1 MTGGGA
7 HAGGGEI
14 TFTVVM
20 SCLTAASGGLILGYD
35 ISITGGLTQMESFL
49 QAFFPEILRKMSNA
63 QQDAYCIFDSQVLNT
78 FVSSFYLAGVLAS
91 LVAGHVTR
99 TLGRKNSML
108 IGGLLFFAGAL
119 INLTAVNIY
128 MLIIGR
134 ILLGIAVG
142 FTSLS
147 APVYLAEIAPARW
160 RGAFTSTFH
169 FFLNVGM
176 FTADLVNY
184 GANTIPR
191 WGWRLSLGIG
201 IVPAVIII
209 VGSAFI
215 PDTPN
220 SLVLRG
226 KLGEARASLRR
237 IRGPAADVD
246 AELKEI
252 IQAAEQDRRYE
263 SGSFRRLGRREY
275 RPHLVMAVAMTVF
288 FELTGMIVVSIFTPL
303 LFYTVGFTSQKAILG
318 SIITDVVSLV
328 SIAIAALAVD
338 RYGRRS
344 LFFLGGVVLI
354 LSQVAMAWIFG
365 AQLGTNGGKAMAR
378 GYAVAVVALVC
389 VYTAGFG
396 VSWGPLSWVINSEI
410 FPLEVRSAALGMSG
424 AISGVLTFAQSQ
436 SFLVMLCR
444 FKYATF
450 AYYAG
455 WVVVMT
461 AFVAAFL
468 PETKGVP
475 IESMGAVWARH
486 WYWKRFVKP
495 APAPAKQADGPA

>member
-1 MTGGGA
+1 M
-7 HAGGGEI
+7 
-14 TFTVVM
+14 F
-20 SCLTAASGGLILGYD
+20 
-35 ISITGGLTQMESFL
+35 
-49 QAFFPEILRKMSNA
+49 
-63 QQDAYCIFDSQVLNT
+63 
-78 FVSSFYLAGVLAS
+78 VLA
-91 LVAGHVTR
+91 LR
-99 TLGRKNSML
+99 WLQ
-108 IGGLLFFAGAL
+108 
-119 INLTAVNIY
+119 
-128 MLIIGR
+128 
-134 ILLGIAVG
+134 
-142 FTSLS
+142 S

-495 APAPAKQADGPA
+495 APAPAKQADGPG